1 MLYLTV
7 GIVLVLLA
15 IWSTAVWVLHFV
27 LAWSMTGAGA
37 LAGQMQRLE
46 TLVLPDWLGVWLP
59 PEWWLT
65 FKAIA
70 ADLLPWLESLLS
82 LLPGAAAWLSPL
94 AWVVWGA
101 GLLVLL
107 AAAGIGLALMG
118 IARRATRA

>member
-37 LAGQMQRLE
+37 LAGQMQR
-46 TLVLPDWLGVWLP
+46 LGVWLP